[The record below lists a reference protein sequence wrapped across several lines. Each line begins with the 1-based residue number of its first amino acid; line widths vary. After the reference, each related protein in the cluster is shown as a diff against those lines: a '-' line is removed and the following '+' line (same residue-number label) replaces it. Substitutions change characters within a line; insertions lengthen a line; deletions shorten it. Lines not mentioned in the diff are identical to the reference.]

1 MVLKGVLDEVGGLQN
16 ATKKRKIRIYTK
28 TFIWPFRDI
37 AELGGWCLILNM
49 RSLFA
54 FLLFVAVSTQAATT
68 ASLDF
73 QQSGQFSNYFN
84 GDSSPVWSQ
93 SPSAGVGGTG
103 GVQWSLGGS
112 DVWVAK
118 VGFQPSVGSTYTL
131 SVQYLCQINSGYGG
145 IGLSSQNSL
154 LNLTGS
160 TAGVN
165 PGLGIS
171 YHGSGF
177 NLDNNSVSGSE
188 TFWTLTDY
196 GRNISGN
203 QGIPSPGHGSS
214 GNYWSQLSLQMKYL
228 GSNQFELTPEV
239 YDVNQTTGAVV
250 SMMASGAT
258 RTITNSNLGTASVLY
273 PYFSSNGSRF
283 VAADNITMPVPEPSA
298 LSLLAIG
305 LGGLAMM
312 RRRRS

>member
-1 MVLKGVLDEVGGLQN
+1 MRWLSV
-16 ATKKRKIRIYTK
+16 
-28 TFIWPFRDI
+28 
-37 AELGGWCLILNM
+37 ILF
-49 RSLFA
+49 SIT
-54 FLLFVAVSTQAATT
+54 VSTQAATT

-73 QQSGQFSNYFN
+73 QQAGQFTGYFN
-84 GDSSPVWSQ
+84 GDSSPTWSQ
-93 SPSAGVGGTG
+93 SSSAGVGGTG

-118 VGFQPSVGSTYTL
+118 TGFQPTVGSTYTL
-131 SVQYLCQINSGYGG
+131 SVQYLCRTNSGYGG

-154 LNLTGS
+154 LNLAGS

-188 TFWTLTDY
+188 TFWTLTSY
-196 GRNISGN
+196 GASKSGN
-203 QGIPSPGHGSS
+203 QGIPSPGYGSS
-214 GNYWSQLSLQMKYL
+214 GDYWSQLSLTMKYL

-239 YDVNQTTGAVV
+239 YDVNQTTGAVG
-250 SMMASGAT
+250 SLMAYGAT
-258 RTITNSNLGTASVLY
+258 QSYTNLNLGGASVLY
-273 PYFSSNGSRF
+273 PYFSGNGNRF
-283 VAADNITMPVPEPSA
+283 VGADNITMPVPEPSA
-298 LSLLAIG
+298 FSLLVVA
-305 LGGLAMM
+305 LGGMALM